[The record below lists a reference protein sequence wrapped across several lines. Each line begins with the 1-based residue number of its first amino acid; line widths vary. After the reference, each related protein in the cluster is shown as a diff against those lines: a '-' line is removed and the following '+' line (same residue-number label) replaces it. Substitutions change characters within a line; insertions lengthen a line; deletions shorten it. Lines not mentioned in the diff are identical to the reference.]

1 MSDLNS
7 LLTQFVNSNERNIS
21 LDFYSRNQIVL
32 QLYKL
37 CDVKTW
43 NYGIEE
49 FIKDDIIIELT
60 FNKNKIDNQNN
71 KHRFFN
77 SDVFRDFIKMDSVK
91 EYSYWT
97 GVDIKLSINTIKQMI
112 IKIINAVYNLK
123 NETIEFKLIAY

>member
-1 MSDLNS
+1 MPDLES
-7 LLTQFVNSNERNIS
+7 FLTQFVNSNERNIQ

-77 SDVFRDFIKMDSVK
+77 SDFFKDFIKMDSVK
-91 EYSYWT
+91 EDSYWT
-97 GVDIKLSINTIKQMI
+97 GVDIKLSITTIKQMI
-112 IKIINAVYNLK
+112 IKIVNTVYDIK
-123 NETIEFKLIAY
+123 NEKIEFRLTAY